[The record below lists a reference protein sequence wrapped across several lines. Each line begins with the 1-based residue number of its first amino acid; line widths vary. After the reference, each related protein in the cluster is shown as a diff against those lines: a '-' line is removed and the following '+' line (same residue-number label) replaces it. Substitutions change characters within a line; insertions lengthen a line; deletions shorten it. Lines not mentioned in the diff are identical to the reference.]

1 MTSKTN
7 NWVNISTTNQQIQQK
22 SQKIN
27 DSLLRKTMSIQKV
40 NEHKKF
46 DNTQNK
52 FMEIASSVKQN
63 IKLNKR
69 G

>member
-1 MTSKTN
+1 MISKTN
-7 NWVNISTTNQQIQQK
+7 NWVNISTTNQQLQQK